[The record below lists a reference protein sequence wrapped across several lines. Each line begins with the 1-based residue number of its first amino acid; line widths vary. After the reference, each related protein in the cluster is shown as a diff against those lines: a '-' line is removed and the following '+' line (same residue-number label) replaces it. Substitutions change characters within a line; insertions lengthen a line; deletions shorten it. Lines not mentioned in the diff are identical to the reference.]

1 MKDLQLILKNE
12 LKLQI
17 KHPLI
22 ASISGGID
30 SMVLLSLLVKTDY
43 QIVVVHFNHLKR
55 DESIIEKS
63 LVENYCKE
71 HEIPFHYYTIE
82 INEGNFHSQAHHLRS
97 HYLME
102 VAKLYKTPY
111 LLTAHHL
118 DDLFEN
124 ILIKLTRGSNLLGYA
139 GMQQIHTSSHFTF
152 VKPFLFISKKE
163 IVDYA
168 LKFKVPYLD
177 DSSNEDNYYLRNRYR
192 HSVVPIMK
200 QENDALLEQI
210 KQYHLQISSAFSF
223 IRETTKSLINS
234 NFVIHL
240 ESFKTAHP
248 SVQDDMIA
256 YLIEQSSTSFTYE
269 TVQQIKHILLSKKP
283 NQNYTLSKTLSFV
296 KVYDKALI
304 KPFNE
309 VKPFKIPLKEG
320 MNKLQNMAIFT
331 FFLNSN
337 SNTAEFTKLCY
348 NELAFP
354 LWIRHREDGDLLAY
368 EFGHKKLKKL
378 LIDLKVPME
387 ERDHLWVLTDNN
399 NQILWVE
406 KHYLNQTLGNQQT
419 AYIELKGDQ
428 KHAS

>member
-1 MKDLQLILKNE
+1 
-12 LKLQI
+12 
-17 KHPLI
+17 
-22 ASISGGID
+22 
-30 SMVLLSLLVKTDY
+30 
-43 QIVVVHFNHLKR
+43 
-55 DESIIEKS
+55 
-63 LVENYCKE
+63 
-71 HEIPFHYYTIE
+71 
-82 INEGNFHSQAHHLRS
+82 
-97 HYLME
+97 
-102 VAKLYKTPY
+102 
-111 LLTAHHL
+111 
-118 DDLFEN
+118 
-124 ILIKLTRGSNLLGYA
+124 
-139 GMQQIHTSSHFTF
+139 
-152 VKPFLFISKKE
+152 
-163 IVDYA
+163 
-168 LKFKVPYLD
+168 
-177 DSSNEDNYYLRNRYR
+177 
-192 HSVVPIMK
+192 MK

-269 TVQQIKHILLSKKP
+269 TVQQIKRILLSKKP
-283 NQNYTLSKTLSFV
+283 NQNYTLSKALSFV